1 MTYIDKDKLKDDI
14 NRTLDELADAL
25 NVFLDEILNEVEL
38 AEDIEAVPVVRC
50 GDCKYSETWYGRKMK
65 CKRISG
71 QLFDQ
76 AHFCAYGEVID
87 DMGVTEREGE

>member
-1 MTYIDKDKLKDDI
+1 MTYIDKDRLKDDI

-50 GDCKYSETWYGRKMK
+50 GDCKYSET
-65 CKRISG
+65 
-71 QLFDQ
+71 
-76 AHFCAYGEVID
+76 
-87 DMGVTEREGE
+87 